1 MNNMDH
7 EHKIDTCG
15 LRAIAIHYG
24 RDAQVVKTF
33 EELGEFA
40 AALSRYHAKP
50 SDQHWNGLVE
60 ELADLQNMLDQ
71 LVMLFGFTAAVDQ
84 VRQAKIL
91 RQLSRIRL
99 ERLGGSND

>member
-1 MNNMDH
+1 MNTMDH
-7 EHKIDTCG
+7 EHKIDTFS

-33 EELGEFA
+33 EELG

-71 LVMLFGFTAAVDQ
+71 LVMLFGFTAAVEQ

>member
-1 MNNMDH
+1 MIDNN
-7 EHKIDTCG
+7 G
-15 LRAIAIHYG
+15 LRVIAVHYG
-24 RDAQVVKTF
+24 RDTQVVKTF

-40 AALSRYHAKP
+40 AALSRYQAKP
-50 SDQHWNGLVE
+50 SDRHWNGLVE

-71 LVMLFGFTAAVDQ
+71 LVMLFGFTAAVEQ